1 MTGSTQDR
9 MIPAAT
15 AAPVF
20 AYVGTR
26 TTRERN
32 ARGEGISVYRVDPAT
47 GALTRVQLVGGL
59 VNPSFLTLNRAGDR
73 LYAIHGDR
81 SEASAFAVD
90 RATGHLTFLNQVD
103 FNGRNPVHLALDAQ
117 ERHLVVSSHLTG
129 EVLVVEVRADG
140 TLGAVT
146 HREALP
152 GEPGPHRKE
161 QPFSKPHFNP
171 LDPSGQWVIV
181 PDKGLDRVF
190 IFRMEGGRLTPAA
203 QPWLDVREGAG
214 PRNLVFHPL
223 QPWAYVVN
231 ELDSTVLACRFD
243 AATGALQPLQW
254 LPTLPDTFAGNS
266 RGASI
271 QVDPTGRRLYVSNR
285 GYDSIAVYDIDTAT
299 GRLALAQ
306 VEPTGGRT
314 PRFFTLGP
322 DGRCLYA
329 LNEDSDTI
337 ARLAVDPSSGR
348 LTPTGDLL
356 PCGSPVC
363 MVFSR

>member
-1 MTGSTQDR
+1 MSTCQ
-9 MIPAAT
+9 MAKLT
-15 AAPVF
+15 F

-32 ARGEGISVYRVDPAT
+32 ARGEGISVYRVDPAS
-47 GALTRVQLVGGL
+47 GALDRVQLVDGL
-59 VNPSFLTLNRAGDR
+59 VNPSFLALNQAGDR

-90 RATGHLTFLNQVD
+90 RTTGRLTFLNQVD
-103 FNGRNPVHLALDAQ
+103 FKGKNPVHLALDAG

-129 EVLVVEVRADG
+129 EVLVVEVAADG
-140 TLGAVT
+140 RLGAVA

-190 IFRMEGGRLTPAA
+190 SFRLGDGRLMPAA
-203 QPWLDVREGAG
+203 QPWLEVREGAG
-214 PRNLVFHPL
+214 PRNLAFHPS

-243 AATGALQPLQW
+243 VATGALQPLQW
-254 LPTLPDTFAGNS
+254 LPTLPDTFTGNS
-266 RGASI
+266 RSASI
-271 QVDPTGRRLYVSNR
+271 QVDATGRRLYVSNR
-285 GYDSIAVYDIDTAT
+285 GYDSIAVFDIDTAT
-299 GRLALAQ
+299 GRLAMVQ
-306 VEPTGGRT
+306 VVATGGRT
-314 PRFFTLGP
+314 PRFFTLAP
-322 DGRCLYA
+322 DGRWLYA

-337 ARLAVDPSSGR
+337 ARIAVDIDTGR
-348 LTPTGDLL
+348 LASTADLL

-363 MVFSR
+363 MVFSL